1 MTRIVHQRIIAE
13 IGLSHEGSLGQA
25 HSFIDSAMKA
35 GADIVKFQIH
45 LPELES
51 SRNENFRVEFSTQD
65 STRTDYWKRTAFTL
79 EQYYELSQHARNLGL
94 NFCVSVFSGG
104 AVGWAKKIGADII
117 KIGSGDIGN
126 EEIIESLND
135 YTGELIISSGMSTWN
150 EINHAVAV
158 VKEHLKLV
166 NKLTLLQCTSLYPT
180 PLNKVGINV
189 MKKMKEKIS
198 GIGVGLSDHTPGI
211 NSSIVA
217 LVNGAEIIEKHITYS
232 REMFGPD
239 IKSSITFEE
248 LKTLSIFRNELM
260 EILSDVDK
268 DTVAQE
274 LTRERNIFGRSLG
287 LKRNLP
293 IGHRIELD
301 DFCLRKPAGGLN
313 WEDRNQILGQKLKRP
328 YQVDQLLTPDHV
340 EIEGIRN
347 K

>member
-1 MTRIVHQRIIAE
+1 MTPIAYQRIIAE

-25 HSFIDSAMKA
+25 HSFIDSASRA

-51 SRNENFRVEFSTQD
+51 SRSENFRVEFSTQD
-65 STRTDYWKRTAFTL
+65 SSRTNYWERTAFTL
-79 EQYYELSQHARNLGL
+79 EQYYELRQHAGNLGL

-104 AVGWAKKIGADII
+104 AVEWAKEIGADII

-166 NKLTLLQCTSLYPT
+166 NNLTLLQCTSLYPT
-180 PLNKVGINV
+180 PLSKVGINV
-189 MKKMKEKIS
+189 MKRMKETFS
-198 GIGVGLSDHTPGI
+198 DLSVGLSDHTPGI

-217 LVNGAEIIEKHITYS
+217 LVYGAEIIEKHVTYS
-232 REMFGPD
+232 RDMFGPD
-239 IKSSITFEE
+239 IKSSITFDE
-248 LKTLSIFRNELM
+248 LKTLSIFRNELV
-260 EILSDVDK
+260 EILLEVDK
-268 DTVAQE
+268 DSVAQE
-274 LTRERNIFGRSLG
+274 LTKERNIFGRSLG

-293 IGHRIELD
+293 AGHQIVLD

-313 WEDRNQILGQKLKRP
+313 WEDRKQILGQKLKCP
-328 YQVDQLLTPDHV
+328 YQVDQLLTPEHIDIV
-340 EIEGIRN
+340 
-347 K
+347 KDYKL